1 MKATTVKVEGPLLV
15 ELERHKPKHQSLS
28 AFVRDVLAREVR
40 RLQME
45 DAADRYSEFLA
56 REAGEREWLTAWD
69 SADLIRPPKRR
80 RP

>member
-1 MKATTVKVEGPLLV
+1 MKATTVKVEGALL
-15 ELERHKPKHQSLS
+15 EDLERHKPGNQSLS

-45 DAADRYSEFLA
+45 DAAVRYTEFLA
-56 REAGEREWLTAWD
+56 REPGEREWLAAWD
-69 SADLIRPPKRR
+69 SADLVRPPKRK